1 MATMTTVDANST
13 IENTL
18 TAPLVDNKEGSIE
31 LLVSE
36 TTSATNGLN
45 TIEGLIGAEEINI
58 TNQMTSNMDN

>member
-1 MATMTTVDANST
+1 MAIMTTVDANSI

-18 TAPLVDNKEGSIE
+18 TAPLINNTEGSIE

-45 TIEGLIGAEEINI
+45 TIEGLIG
-58 TNQMTSNMDN
+58 D